1 MGQQNTAHKQISQ
14 IEGDIQE
21 DVTEM
26 FTAAKECCCFM
37 DMYITLMG
45 QVFNSLS
52 YYKRRN
58 VLVTIMGDKKKM
70 KDMV

>member
-1 MGQQNTAHKQISQ
+1 MGQQNTTHRQISH
-14 IEGDIQE
+14 IEGDIQ

-26 FTAAKECCCFM
+26 FTTAKECCCFM
-37 DMYITLMG
+37 DMYITMMG

-58 VLVTIMGDKKKM
+58 ALVTIMGDKKKM

>member
-1 MGQQNTAHKQISQ
+1 MGQKNTAHKQISQ
-14 IEGDIQE
+14 IEGNMPE

-26 FTAAKECCCFM
+26 FTTAKECCCFM
-37 DMYITLMG
+37 DMCITMMG

-58 VLVTIMGDKKKM
+58 ALVTIMGDKKKM
-70 KDMV
+70 KDMM

>member
-1 MGQQNTAHKQISQ
+1 MGQQNTTHRQISQ
-14 IEGDIQE
+14 IEGDIQ

-26 FTAAKECCCFM
+26 FTTAKECCCFM
-37 DMYITLMG
+37 DMYITMMG

-58 VLVTIMGDKKKM
+58 ALVTIMGDKKKM
-70 KDMV
+70 KDMM